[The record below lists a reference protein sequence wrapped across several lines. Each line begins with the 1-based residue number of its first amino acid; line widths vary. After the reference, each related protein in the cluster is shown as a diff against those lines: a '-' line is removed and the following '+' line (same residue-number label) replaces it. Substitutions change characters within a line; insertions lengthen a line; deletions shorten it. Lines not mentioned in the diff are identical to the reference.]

1 MNWWVYGII
10 LWSVIAERSQNTS
23 RVKPSRGIRGCV
35 GQVEISHLG
44 HKVIKQQ
51 DIARPHVPMDY
62 WWLDLLV
69 KELKP
74 FGCSIRDLDPLV
86 PVQHRSWLSPLDTLS
101 P

>member
-1 MNWWVYGII
+1 MVII
-10 LWSVIAERSQNTS
+10 LWSVVAECSQDTS
-23 RVKPSRGIRGCV
+23 RMKPSRGIRGCI
-35 GQVEISHLG
+35 GQVEIRHFG

-51 DIARPHVPMDY
+51 NIARPHISMDY
-62 WWLDLLV
+62 WWLDLLM

-86 PVQHRSWLSPLDTLS
+86 PVQHRPWLSPLHALS